1 MTTYIDRDG
10 QWIGRLKNWS
20 RQKREILE
28 ALLSLE
34 RGAASPTAWDDRLEV
49 GFFDVTAIGRR
60 IYGGSVF
67 TGGKLERN
75 KRASLNRSLGDLYMD
90 DFVEKIGNRYSGS
103 GGSARE
109 LYKNNFAISTLGK
122 KLLSSCQNKAS
133 SSWMKAHRFYDFR
146 GMKVERSKVK
156 RAAEGDYV
164 EDWD

>member
-1 MTTYIDRDG
+1 MTTYIDGDG
-10 QWIGRLKNWS
+10 RWIGRVKNLS
-20 RQKREILE
+20 GQKRAILE

-34 RGAASPTAWDDRLEV
+34 RGGASPTAWDDHLEV
-49 GFFDVTAIGRR
+49 GFFDVATIARS

-67 TGGKLERN
+67 TDGKLERN
-75 KRASLNRSLGDLYMD
+75 KRASLNRSLDGLYLD
-90 DFVEKIGNRYSGS
+90 DFVDKIGNRYSGS

-122 KLLSSCQNKAS
+122 KLLSLCQNKAS